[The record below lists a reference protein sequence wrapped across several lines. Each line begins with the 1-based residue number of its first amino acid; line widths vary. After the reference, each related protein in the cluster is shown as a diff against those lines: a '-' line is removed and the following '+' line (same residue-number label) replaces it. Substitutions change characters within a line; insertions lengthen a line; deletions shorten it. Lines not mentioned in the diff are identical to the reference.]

1 MGRKLL
7 IPGGSAPVST
17 LHVAPVS
24 GATEAPATAPARTV
38 AAEPAPKPA
47 PPTAAAPKP
56 VQKAKA
62 PAPAPIA
69 KAEPAPAPKKAETPA
84 PAPPTKLT
92 QAQPPAAPALKK
104 APQAAPPPE
113 TVPVA
118 EPPKAPNVASLPP
131 SGKLEPGRAG
141 RVEFAG
147 NATKLPDSAKGALI
161 ELANRIKNESTLRLQ
176 LMAYAGGEG
185 LSSSLARRMSLS
197 RALSVRSFL
206 IENGVRSTRIDV
218 RALGNKTTEEPVNR
232 VDLTVAER

>member
-17 LHVAPVS
+17 LHVSPVT
-24 GATEAPATAPARTV
+24 GAMEAPATAPARKKETV
-38 AAEPAPKPA
+38 AAKPAPKPA
-47 PPTAAAPKP
+47 PPPAATPKP

-62 PAPAPIA
+62 PAPAP
-69 KAEPAPAPKKAETPA
+69 KKAAAPT

-92 QAQPPAAPALKK
+92 QAQAPAAPALKM

-113 TVPVA
+113 AVA
-118 EPPKAPNVASLPP
+118 EPPQAPDVASLPP
-131 SGKLEPGRAG
+131 SGKLQPGRAG

-147 NATKLPDSAKGALI
+147 NATKLPDTAKGALI
-161 ELANRIKNESTLRLQ
+161 ELANRIKNEDSLRLQ

-206 IENGVRSTRIDV
+206 IE
-218 RALGNKTTEEPVNR
+218 LLEQNR
-232 VDLTVAER
+232 FA